1 MSRSSVKVRTNVL
14 CEKMSESFVN
24 KVSYD
29 DDDGVPMKHLPG
41 GDKEIMQR
49 LSYWEL
55 LALKTIAPLRFDFD
69 RNNLTDRQKAER
81 DAFIRE
87 GERGPWA
94 GKQANTHKIFSQRK
108 NNL

>member
-1 MSRSSVKVRTNVL
+1 MSGVKLRTNVL
-14 CEKMSESFVN
+14 CEKMSVSFVD
-24 KVSYD
+24 KVSYDD

-41 GDKEIMQR
+41 GDMEIMQR

-55 LALKTIAPLRFDFD
+55 LALKSIAPLRFNFD
-69 RNNLTDRQKAER
+69 RDNLTDRQKAER

-94 GKQANTHKIFSQRK
+94 GKQLSHAVIIQPKK
-108 NNL
+108 

>member
-1 MSRSSVKVRTNVL
+1 
-14 CEKMSESFVN
+14 MSESFVDE
-24 KVSYD
+24 VSYD
-29 DDDGVPMKHLPG
+29 NDNGVPMKHLPG

-55 LALKTIAPLRFDFD
+55 LAVRDDAPLRFNFN

-87 GERGPWA
+87 GERGPWS
-94 GKQANTHKIFSQRK
+94 GKQLSLQQLFSQRK
-108 NNL
+108 